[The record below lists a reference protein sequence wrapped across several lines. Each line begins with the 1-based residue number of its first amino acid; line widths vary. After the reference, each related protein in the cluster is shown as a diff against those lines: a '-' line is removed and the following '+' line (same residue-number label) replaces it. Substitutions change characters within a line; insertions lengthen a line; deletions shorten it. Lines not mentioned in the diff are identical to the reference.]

1 MPTTAGRARTAGCK
15 RRRLLTAGEGGRAR
29 ARLGSSAAPPLRRA
43 AEARRA
49 RGGAA
54 GRVLHE
60 TATQAPPP
68 PVLSCP
74 APPRL
79 STHVLCAAAAPTPA
93 PHHVTRS
100 PVCGFETRPPRSPQL
115 RPPRSPQLRT
125 RERGSAPRRASQ
137 RRENAAV
144 LWALRLM

>member
-1 MPTTAGRARTAGCK
+1 MPTRARRARTAGCK
-15 RRRLLTAGEGGRAR
+15 RRRLLTAGEGERAR

-49 RGGAA
+49 RGG
-54 GRVLHE
+54 GSGTRPPRD
-60 TATQAPPP
+60 TTQAPPP
-68 PVLSCP
+68 PILSCP

-93 PHHVTRS
+93 PNHVTRS
-100 PVCGFETRPPRSPQL
+100 PVCGFET

-144 LWALRLM
+144 WWALRLM